1 MFSSCWGA
9 EASSLP
15 WPCRQLCA
23 FLVRVDSPWSPSSC
37 CCDWCLFCE
46 PEQAAASL
54 APARPALCAQTG
66 AVGKREPASCTP
78 GDGQPFAPSQRRAV
92 TAFSLL
98 SPQQHGVMA
107 VGEDAAAGSMLG
119 GSPRLRGAADALLA
133 SGAVSPVE
141 NWLLRLVPALQ
152 GTELLLRGQG
162 KG

>member
-1 MFSSCWGA
+1 MFSSCRGA

-15 WPCRQLCA
+15 WPCQQLCV
-23 FLVRVDSPWSPSSC
+23 FLVTVDSPWSPSSC

-78 GDGQPFAPSQRRAV
+78 GDGQPFAPSQCRAV

-107 VGEDAAAGSMLG
+107 VGEDAGRQPQAAWSCGCAPCFGSSEPCGELAAAACP
-119 GSPRLRGAADALLA
+119 SPAGDRAAFAGPGERL
-133 SGAVSPVE
+133 E
-141 NWLLRLVPALQ
+141 
-152 GTELLLRGQG
+152 
-162 KG
+162 K